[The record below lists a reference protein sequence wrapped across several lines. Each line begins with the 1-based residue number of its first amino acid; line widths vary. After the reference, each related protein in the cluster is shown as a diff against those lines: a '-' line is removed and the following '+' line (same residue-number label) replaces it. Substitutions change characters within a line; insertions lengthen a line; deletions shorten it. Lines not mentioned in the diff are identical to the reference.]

1 MKSCDE
7 QCYAV
12 DANCYATMFIL
23 LYTGLGMRDVE
34 VRVQFDGVE
43 NDYWSY
49 NCEHWRN
56 NRDDS
61 EHRYDTEIMMQLD
74 PYRNAD

>member
-1 MKSCDE
+1 
-7 QCYAV
+7 
-12 DANCYATMFIL
+12 
-23 LYTGLGMRDVE
+23 MRDVE

-49 NCEHWRN
+49 NCEHWRK

-61 EHRYDTEIMMQLD
+61 EHRYDTEMMMQLD
-74 PYRNAD
+74 PYRNAEKNDLTVSSANQRQRER